1 MMRILVTGATGLIG
15 TQLCSYL
22 LSKGHFLNIL
32 TTRTPW
38 QTNDEQT
45 QVFQWSP
52 QNMQIDHRALDGV
65 NAIINLAGAKI
76 NQRWTKKN
84 KRSILNSRIHS
95 TNLLLDAVKH
105 TKQKPHLINASAI
118 GIYPSD
124 LLKQYSESDDVF
136 SNDFDSE
143 VVRQWEGE
151 AKQFEKLSCKTTI
164 LRIGLVLSNKGGA
177 FLPLSQPTR
186 LGLGAWFGNGQ
197 QWQSWIHIDDLIGL
211 IDFCLQNQLVG
222 CINATAPNPVRQQDL
237 IQTIAKELKVPQFLP
252 GIPKFLMIIALGE
265 MHKLVFDSI
274 YAKPERLLDCQYPF
288 KFPDLSTCVAD
299 LITKDK

>member
-1 MMRILVTGATGLIG
+1 M
-15 TQLCSYL
+15 
-22 LSKGHFLNIL
+22 

-38 QTNDEQT
+38 QTDDEQT

-52 QNMQIDHRALDGV
+52 QNMQIDHRALEGV

-76 NQRWTKKN
+76 NQRWTTKN

-95 TNLLLDAVKH
+95 TNLLFDAVKQ

-124 LLKQYSESDDVF
+124 FLKQYTESDDVF
-136 SNDFDSE
+136 SNDFDGE

-177 FLPLSQPTR
+177 FVPLSQPTR
-186 LGLGAWFGNGQ
+186 WG
-197 QWQSWIHIDDLIGL
+197 
-211 IDFCLQNQLVG
+211 
-222 CINATAPNPVRQQDL
+222 
-237 IQTIAKELKVPQFLP
+237 
-252 GIPKFLMIIALGE
+252 
-265 MHKLVFDSI
+265 
-274 YAKPERLLDCQYPF
+274 
-288 KFPDLSTCVAD
+288 
-299 LITKDK
+299 